1 MVGLAFLAGWCG
13 NEPRRFP
20 PRPKGPGDP
29 PWWGWLVISVF
40 AGLAGIAG
48 SNLVANVIGGTLTE
62 PVTVLAN
69 MAGAFL
75 AGRAL
80 SGAVGA
86 FLGAGAGNSRQ
97 IG

>member
-1 MVGLAFLAGWCG
+1 
-13 NEPRRFP
+13 
-20 PRPKGPGDP
+20 
-29 PWWGWLVISVF
+29 LVISVF

-48 SNLVANVIGGTLTE
+48 SVLVANVIGGTLTE
-62 PVTVLAN
+62 PVTVLAS

-80 SGAVGA
+80 SGVAGA
-86 FLGAGAGNSRQ
+86 FLGASAANTRQ